1 MVSSDR
7 SIFDA
12 AIAAIDP
19 HEMARKDLRKNLP
32 KRFWKEVTIV
42 EGEGGYGILI
52 DGRPTRTPSQQ
63 SHRLPSAAL
72 AEAVAAEWRSVGEF
86 LDPSEMPLTRILN
99 TALDGVATRLIE
111 TADDIA
117 NYAGTDLLCY
127 RAISPVRL
135 VEKQNELWD
144 PVLDW
149 ALEKHRWRFNLAAGV
164 MHVPQPEETLTEIQS
179 HVRKIADPLRLAAL
193 HVATTLT
200 GSAILALA
208 LAEKAFSAEAI
219 WTAAHVDED
228 VQMAIWGQDE
238 EALARR
244 ARRLSEFEAAA
255 IILSGK
261 S

>member
-1 MVSSDR
+1 MASSDG

-12 AIAAIDP
+12 PPPIDP
-19 HEMARKDLRKNLP
+19 HAMARRDLQKSLP
-32 KRFWKEVTIV
+32 KRFWKEVSIV

-52 DGRPTRTPSQQ
+52 DGRPTRTPNKQTHS
-63 SHRLPSAAL
+63 LPSSVL
-72 AEAVAAEWRSVGEF
+72 AEAVAAEWRNVGEF
-86 LDPSEMPLTRILN
+86 LDPNAMPLTRILN
-99 TALDGVATRLIE
+99 TAMEGVAPRLIE

-117 NYAGTDLLCY
+117 KYAGSDLLCY
-127 RAISPVRL
+127 RATSPVRL

-164 MHVPQPEETLTEIQS
+164 MHVPQPQETLTEIQD
-179 HVRKIADPLRLAAL
+179 HVRKITDPLRLAAL

-208 LAEKAFSAEAI
+208 LAEKAYSAETI

-255 IILSGK
+255 TFLAVQK
-261 S
+261 

>member
-1 MVSSDR
+1 MPASDG

-12 AIAAIDP
+12 PPPIDP
-19 HEMARKDLRKNLP
+19 HAMARRDVQKSRP
-32 KRFWKEVTIV
+32 KRFWKEVSIV
-42 EGEGGYGILI
+42 ESEGGYGILI
-52 DGRPTRTPSQQ
+52 DGRPTRTPNKHP
-63 SHRLPSAAL
+63 HRLPSLAL
-72 AEAVAAEWRSVGEF
+72 AEALAAEWRGVGDY
-86 LDPSEMPLTRILN
+86 LDPNDMPLTRILN
-99 TALDGVATRLIE
+99 TALEGVAPRLNE

-117 NYAGTDLLCY
+117 QYAGSDLLCY

-135 VEKQNELWD
+135 VEKQNALWD

-164 MHVPQPEETLTEIQS
+164 MHVPQPQETLVDIQD
-179 HVRKIADPLRLAAL
+179 HIRKIADPLRLAAL

-200 GSAILALA
+200 GSAVLALA
-208 LAEKAFSAEAI
+208 LAEKAFRAEAI

-244 ARRLSEFEAAA
+244 ARRLTEFNAAA
-255 IILSGK
+255 LFLNGK